1 MKYISEFRS
10 PEIVEAILKEIRQT
24 VRGNWNIMEVC
35 GGQTH
40 SLVKNGLLNMLPQ
53 NIQMIH
59 GPGCPVC
66 VTPVNLIDKAVNL
79 AVEHGV
85 ILCSFGD
92 MIRVPGSGM
101 SLLEAK
107 SKGADVRILYSPLE
121 AVNIASENPEKE
133 VVFFAVGFETTAPAN
148 ALSVV
153 HAHREGVK
161 NYSILTSHVLVP
173 PAMEAIMGD
182 EDCRVDAFLA
192 AGHVCTIMGIN
203 EYYPLVEKYQI
214 PIVVTGFEP
223 VDLLEGILMTVRQLE
238 KGEFRLENQY
248 TRVVERDGN
257 KNAIA
262 TIDRIFEIT
271 DREWRGIGNIPFSG
285 YAVKEDFSQYD
296 ANKKF
301 QIRIE
306 EVHEDSSCLS
316 GDVMKGKI
324 KPNQCPNFGTKCTP
338 VKPLGAPMVSSEGA
352 CAAYYHYNLAT
363 ALAETN

>member
-1 MKYISEFRS
+1 MKYVSEFRS
-10 PEIVEAILKEIRQT
+10 PELVEALLKEIKET
-24 VRGNWNIMEVC
+24 VKGQWSIMEVC

-40 SLVKNGLLNMLPQ
+40 SLVKNGILNMLPS
-53 NIQMIH
+53 NIRMIH

-66 VTPVNLIDKAVNL
+66 VTPVNLIDKAVYL
-79 AVEHGV
+79 AMEKNAIV
-85 ILCSFGD
+85 CSYGD

-107 SKGADVRILYSPLE
+107 SKGGDIRILYSPLE
-121 AVNIASENPEKE
+121 AVKIAKENPGRE

-161 NYSILTSHVLVP
+161 NYAILTSHVLVP
-173 PAMEAIMGD
+173 PAMEAIMQD
-182 EDCRVDAFLA
+182 DDCRVDAFLA
-192 AGHVCTIMGIN
+192 AGHVCAIMGTS
-203 EYYPLVEKYQI
+203 EYNPLVEKYQV

-223 VDLLEGILMTVRQLE
+223 VDLLEGILMTVKQLE
-238 KGEFRLENQY
+238 NKECKLENQY
-248 TRVVERDGN
+248 TRVVEAAGN
-257 KNAIA
+257 KNAKDVIKKV
-262 TIDRIFEIT
+262 FEIT

-285 YAVKEDFSQYD
+285 YAVREDYSDYD
-296 ANKKF
+296 AIKKF
-301 QIRIE
+301 NINIPSAP
-306 EVHEDSSCLS
+306 EDQSCLA

-352 CAAYYHYNLAT
+352 CAAYYHFNM
-363 ALAETN
+363 AETAVV